1 MITKIL
7 LPLLVLISSFIN
19 PDSIKNIQTEEFPPE
34 SFKGI
39 WTDSDEDPESLL
51 IIEDVIKIYTMY
63 DEWEMDGE
71 IVFEEG
77 QLFIRFYEAGESV
90 RFDATD
96 FTIEERS
103 LYMAFINFDDEHVS
117 MTIDLESDTL
127 KLGANYSDEESEFLY
142 MHKIETSPLNDQ

>member
-1 MITKIL
+1 MLAKIL
-7 LPLLVLISSFIN
+7 LPFFVLIFSFIN
-19 PDSIKNIQTEEFPPE
+19 PDSIIYTQTEDFPPE

-39 WTDSDEDPESLL
+39 WIDSDDNPESLL

-71 IVFEEG
+71 IVFEED
-77 QLFIRFYEAGESV
+77 QLFIRFYEAGERV

-96 FTIEERS
+96 FSIEERS

-117 MTIDLESDTL
+117 MTMDLESDTL
-127 KLGANYSDEESEFLY
+127 KLGANYSDEESELLY
-142 MHKIETSPLNDQ
+142 MHRIKISPLNDQ